1 MKFFDKV
8 KSMFTEEAVEEEEEE
23 IQVEQIKKE
32 VTHVAIESPNAKE
45 EVEEVTKPTREIKS
59 EQQPAKN
66 SIFFSDHDFDDLNK
80 PRHVQPKDKKDEY
93 FSKEELAKMYGVNAM
108 KEKKEEKKER
118 EFKPTP
124 IISPIYGILDK
135 NYHKEDI
142 VEKKEAKSTYKPNSR
157 YSIDSVRNKAYGTLE
172 EQLQDEVL
180 NTGSYQSED
189 HDLFEDLAK
198 EKKPIVFDDDMNN
211 NKKPSE
217 EVTMDLTKELDD
229 LLAQKQASINATT
242 RVAKNKDLANDVE
255 KIDLF
260 GMYDDRKGDE

>member
-1 MKFFDKV
+1 MSFFDKV

-23 IQVEQIKKE
+23 VKVEQIKKE

-45 EVEEVTKPTREIKS
+45 EQEEIVEPVREVKPET
-59 EQQPAKN
+59 PTNNKN

-80 PRHVQPKDKKDEY
+80 PRHVQSKDKKDEF
-93 FSKEELAKMYGVNAM
+93 FSKEELAKMYGANVV

-142 VEKKEAKSTYKPNSR
+142 VEKKEPKTTYKPNSK

-180 NTGSYQSED
+180 NSGKEQNED
-189 HDLFEDLAK
+189 KDLFDELAK
-198 EKKPIVFDDDMNN
+198 EKKPIVFDDELN
-211 NKKPSE
+211 NKRESE
-217 EVTMDLTKELDD
+217 EITMDLTKELDN

-242 RVAKNKDLANDVE
+242 RVAKNKNLANDTE

-260 GMYDDRKGDE
+260 GMYDNRKEDK